1 MKELCDWMVVM
12 VAQRHWT
19 MHLKYILKIY
29 FITIKKT
36 TTKGKTSL
44 EATHS
49 QNRWKIS
56 ALSNGFLAIAVYHG
70 REE

>member
-19 MHLKYILKIY
+19 MHLKYIFKIY

-36 TTKGKTSL
+36 TTKGKTFKKL
-44 EATHS
+44 THY
-49 QNRWKIS
+49 NNVK
-56 ALSNGFLAIAVYHG
+56 
-70 REE
+70 